1 MWIIPTKEDT
11 HRSTPLRSRRK
22 VMLKQNVTHSGAV
35 RREQYCY
42 KTRSIPDWHL
52 LLHCQDFRKRG
63 NLLQIFLKS
72 PAVRMFLNLR
82 MDRPVLS
89 SQMMKRGIFTIF
101 HFYPFLHTQ
110 GFTVC
115 VAIFHFSLSYRYLK
129 SKVWAGQFL
138 GLLVT
143 VYFSKYSVPLKISLF
158 RNMFSSA
165 AVCGIQFPA
174 VSFTRHRFFI

>member
-1 MWIIPTKEDT
+1 MSCWNRMSPILEWSGESNTVTKQEAYLNDIYYCT
-11 HRSTPLRSRRK
+11 
-22 VMLKQNVTHSGAV
+22 V
-35 RREQYCY
+35 RTSE
-42 KTRSIPDWHL
+42 
-52 LLHCQDFRKRG
+52 KRG
-63 NLLQIFLKS
+63 NLLQIFLRS
-72 PAVRMFLNLR
+72 PAVRMFLNFR

-110 GFTVC
+110 GFTVS
-115 VAIFHFSLSYRYLK
+115 VAIFHFSLSYRYLT
-129 SKVWAGQFL
+129 SKVWSGQFL

-143 VYFSKYSVPLKISLF
+143 VYFSKYSIPLKISLF